1 MPGLIGGAGWGGG
14 AVDPSTGIL
23 YVKATNSPAMIRLY
37 QPPQS
42 DTVQGEFS
50 FDRTASLRF
59 GDLDARDIARLG
71 GAPDGLPFNKPPYG
85 TLTAID
91 LTSGDHRWQ
100 VPAGDDPSIRN
111 HPLLAGRSL
120 GRLGAG
126 GAPGPMVTAGGLVFL
141 TGGGNALE
149 AYDAATGELIWSAD
163 LGTKGY
169 ANPMT
174 YATRDGR
181 QFVAIATG
189 GGAEAVLKVFALPE
203 GAAR

>member
-1 MPGLIGGAGWGGG
+1 M
-14 AVDPSTGIL
+14 
-23 YVKATNSPAMIRLY
+23 
-37 QPPQS
+37 
-42 DTVQGEFS
+42 QGEFS
-50 FDRTASLRF
+50 FDRTATLRF

-71 GAPDGLPFNKPPYG
+71 GEPDGLPFNRPPYG

-91 LTSGDHRWQ
+91 LGTGDHRWQ
-100 VPAGDDPSIRN
+100 VPAGDDPTIRN
-111 HPLLAGRSL
+111 HPLLAGQNL

-163 LGTKGY
+163 LGAKGY

-189 GGAEAVLKVFALPE
+189 GGAEAVLKVFTLPE
-203 GAAR
+203 SAAR